1 MHQAGCGL
9 MGELGA
15 ESIHAKV
22 NSSLRT
28 YREQGPCSKVE
39 KYTARPLSK
48 HITSYDIS
56 CATPQKKKTFDTK
69 AYSTQSQF
77 ARIFKALKGYE

>member
-15 ESIHAKV
+15 ESIHAKF

-28 YREQGPCSKVE
+28 YRACSKGE
-39 KYTARPLSK
+39 KHTARPLSK

-56 CATPQKKKTFDTK
+56 CATPQKKKPFDTK